1 MKRSD
6 IVGLHRIKNKVSRNA
21 FDLSHRHMFTAKIGE
36 LLPIFSTWVN
46 PNDTLKLSY
55 SGFSRTAP
63 LQTAAFTRLK
73 ENVQYYF
80 VPFQSLWKYFEQTVN
95 NMTEGQS
102 GENISKFAKD
112 ISSPDTLGT
121 KLPYISYSKLS
132 YIAMD
137 ILTHTV
143 DRLLEIW
150 KISATSIDDR
160 TNYNY
165 LLEHLNTADRRFQV
179 NGVLRY
185 SSAFKLLSYLGYGN
199 FPLMSYDVISSW
211 ISFLNKNNLPAW
223 STSLKQK
230 FLDSEFGY
238 HYYPDNAINTPNLSI
253 LPLLAY
259 HKIINDHYRYKQW
272 QPFEPWTCNIDY
284 VTPSSSMD
292 FGSRLSNSNYMGLN
306 NTFFDIEFSNLP
318 LDYFNGVLPRA
329 QYGDES
335 SAIVNNPSLSGTCTF
350 SGPTS
355 QGVYSDAPS
364 TAIDHLGH
372 LATNINLATD
382 RSGVVTAQGVSE
394 NPLVLRTQHTHSLN
408 NVSGGISIPSSEGS
422 LRISAL
428 RSAIALQKYKEV
440 QNSNDSDFA
449 EQVLAHFGIKPKS
462 DSRTSRFIG
471 GSDSVIDINPQIN
484 QNLSGG
490 NQADIKATATGKLS
504 AGCKF
509 TADTYGIVIGI
520 YRCVPQLDFAHVGI
534 DRQLLKTD
542 STDFVIPELDSI
554 GMQTQY
560 RFEVSAPRVGVLRKD
575 LTPYDD
581 MMKVDMSL
589 TYGYAPRY
597 SEYKVSYDRVDGAFN
612 SVLSSWVTGYD
623 TSRLSLWNYPTS
635 TNTPQGSVLDLL
647 TCLPSICN
655 PIFEEQING
664 CVANDKIFVGS
675 VNTCVAIRALSVHGL
690 PYTN

>member
-6 IVGLHRIKNKVSRNA
+6 IVGLHRIKNNVSRNA

-36 LLPIFSTWVN
+36 LLPIFTTWVN

-55 SGFSRTAP
+55 NGLSRTAP

-80 VPFQSLWKYFEQTVN
+80 VPFQSLWKYFEQVVN

-112 ISSPDTLGT
+112 ISSPDVLGT
-121 KLPYISYSKLS
+121 KLPYISFSKLS

-137 ILTHTV
+137 ILSHTV
-143 DRLLEIW
+143 DRLVEIW
-150 KISATSIDDR
+150 KQSAVSIDNR

-165 LLEHLNTADRRFQV
+165 LLEHLNTVSQRFQV

-211 ISFLNKNNLPAW
+211 ITFLNNNNHPAW
-223 STSLKQK
+223 SASLKQQ
-230 FLDSEFGY
+230 FLDSDFGY

-292 FGSRLSNSNYMGLN
+292 FGTRLANSNYMGLN

-335 SAIVNNPSLSGTCTF
+335 SAVVNSQISNFDISNPKVSSSSLIT
-350 SGPTS
+350 
-355 QGVYSDAPS
+355 S
-364 TAIDHLGH
+364 TAAITTDGTG
-372 LATNINLATD
+372 TNSSPLKIENHD
-382 RSGVVTAQGVSE
+382 VKSISGV
-394 NPLVLRTQHTHSLN
+394 
-408 NVSGGISIPSSEGS
+408 SGSSTSISSD
-422 LRISAL
+422 LKISAL

-462 DSRTSRFIG
+462 DPRTSRFIG

-484 QNLSGG
+484 QNLSEG
-490 NQADIKATATGKLS
+490 NQADIKAIATGNLS

-542 STDFVIPELDSI
+542 ATDFVIPELDSI

-560 RFEVSAPRVGVLRKD
+560 RFEVSAPRVGVLKKD
-575 LTPYDD
+575 LTPYDAT
-581 MMKVDMSL
+581 MKVDMSL

-623 TSRLSLWNYPTS
+623 SNKLSLWNYPTN
-635 TNTPQGSVLDLL
+635 TNSPQGTINDLL
-647 TCLPSICN
+647 SCSPSLCN

-675 VNTCVAIRALSVHGL
+675 VNTCVAVRALSVHGL
-690 PYTN
+690 PYTK